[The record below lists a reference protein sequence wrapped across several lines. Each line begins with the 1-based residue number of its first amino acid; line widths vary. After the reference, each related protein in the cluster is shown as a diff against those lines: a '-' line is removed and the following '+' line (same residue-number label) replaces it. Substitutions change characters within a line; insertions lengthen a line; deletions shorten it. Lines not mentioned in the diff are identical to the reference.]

1 MSAGHLWF
9 CTLLWSVHGLSDA
22 GPKWFLWKLYETMN
36 MEVFCNLQRWS
47 LWSLPLPRVPPTEKD
62 THTMMAA
69 GPVLSEPQWPLPLAL
84 YGEFSPYHLNLLW
97 LSFPLWPSP
106 GFPYTEVDWLSHQ
119 LTWLCLYLL
128 MCNLENL
135 VIWNL
140 RAAHSSTRAF
150 PLFLL
155 RRRDFNH
162 PFLL

>member
-1 MSAGHLWF
+1 MYWRVAALGRGRSILLKKDSYHPELFSHPLGFSWSPPNLIRWESTRMSVK
-9 CTLLWSVHGLSDA
+9 T
-22 GPKWFLWKLYETMN
+22 
-36 MEVFCNLQRWS
+36 NLQ
-47 LWSLPLPRVPPTEKD
+47 D
-62 THTMMAA
+62 TRKT
-69 GPVLSEPQWPLPLAL
+69 
-84 YGEFSPYHLNLLW
+84 
-97 LSFPLWPSP
+97 PLWPSP
-106 GFPYTEVDWLSHQ
+106 GLPYTEVAWLSHR

-162 PFLL
+162 PSLLSPWGLKGAPGFLADRKHHHWTSHSATSSLCGP